1 MVSFYVKI
9 WFCLL
14 LAMGLSILLAD
25 VGHPVIATG
34 LIFGIAIVKAF
45 LVAAYYMRLKWE
57 PRYVTYILMVA
68 LGCLVVLFFGLVP
81 DIVYVYGK

>member
-9 WFCLL
+9 WIWLL
-14 LAMGLSILLAD
+14 LAMGLSIFFAN
-25 VGHPVIATG
+25 VGHALLATG
-34 LIFGIAIVKAF
+34 LIFVIAIIKAL

-57 PRYVTYILMVA
+57 PRYVAYILMVA
-68 LGCLVVLFFGLVP
+68 IGCLVILFAGLVP